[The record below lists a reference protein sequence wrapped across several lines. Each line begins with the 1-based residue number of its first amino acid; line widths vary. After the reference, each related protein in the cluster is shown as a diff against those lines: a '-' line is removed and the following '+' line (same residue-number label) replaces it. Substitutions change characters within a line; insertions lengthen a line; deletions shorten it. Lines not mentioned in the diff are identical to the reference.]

1 MDLSSVGDQPVSPL
15 LLGSNP
21 FRCSSHQGTDRGE
34 RRVHYHTVARAKETL
49 FEAERLGITGLMA
62 ILMFFGYVS
71 AAGDPFEGTWVL
83 NLSKSKLPPPIPKS
97 QIAHVV
103 VDSSG
108 IQITEELV
116 TGAGERMT
124 ISVKARF
131 DGKDYPI
138 SGSPFA
144 DAVAYQR
151 VDQNTIKGVGK
162 KDGKV
167 IMHETVVLS
176 PDGKT
181 MTGTYSG
188 TDPTGKQVTAVAIFE
203 KQQ

>member
-1 MDLSSVGDQPVSPL
+1 
-15 LLGSNP
+15 
-21 FRCSSHQGTDRGE
+21 
-34 RRVHYHTVARAKETL
+34 
-49 FEAERLGITGLMA
+49 
-62 ILMFFGYVS
+62 MFFGYVL
-71 AAGDPFEGTWVL
+71 AAGDPFAGTWVL
-83 NLSKSKLPPPIPKS
+83 SLSKSRLPPPIPKS
-97 QIAHVV
+97 QIVHILA
-103 VDSSG
+103 DASG

-124 ISVKARF
+124 MSVKARF

-151 VDQNTIKGVGK
+151 VNRNTIKGVGK

-176 PDGKT
+176 PDGKI

-188 TDPTGKQVTAVAIFE
+188 ADATGKQYRAVAVFE
-203 KQQ
+203 RRQ